1 MGKKQ
6 NPATLPA
13 TSQVL
18 VHLSSLLP
26 SPLLPWGRVFTS
38 LRGCSLALGREDS
51 KDDLEPELMALHGIL
66 GIITFQD
73 SLHWNGDL
81 LSVSRR
87 DYEEASFNS
96 SVLSKTR
103 VEILTGALW
112 TLIKVYFE
120 KEYSFF
126 RSVILKVSVSS
137 PSVL

>member
-1 MGKKQ
+1 
-6 NPATLPA
+6 
-13 TSQVL
+13 
-18 VHLSSLLP
+18 
-26 SPLLPWGRVFTS
+26 
-38 LRGCSLALGREDS
+38 
-51 KDDLEPELMALHGIL
+51 MALHGIL